1 MKLYKMRNNWNRIL
15 LILFLTLICVQN
27 NNAQD
32 RKKKINVII
41 DSLQTVESMKST
53 YIEFGLKPLKFEAT
67 KEDSIKLIEL
77 ENLLT
82 DKEIRGRL
90 IQGFNDAFT
99 DNEINDLYSF
109 VKTTAFFKLLHSS
122 ITNKSISNQF
132 KDIKTELDKITA
144 NIDNENKI
152 NRKPIPKFEPIPIER
167 EDGFYETVDYNP
179 NSEKKD
185 IQLEKRPTITKED
198 ILEVKKVTNKQ
209 GNSHIEISLNKNG
222 ARNFHILT
230 KNNIGKPIA
239 IVIDK
244 YIVSLPIVN
253 FTISG
258 GKMDITGNF
267 SNDEIDKMIE
277 KLKDK

>member
-1 MKLYKMRNNWNRIL
+1 MRNNWNSML

-32 RKKKINVII
+32 REKKTNVII

-67 KEDSIKLIEL
+67 KEDSIKLVEL

-82 DKEIRGRL
+82 DKEIRRRL
-90 IQGFNDAFT
+90 IKGFNDAFT

-109 VKTTAFFKLLHSS
+109 INTTAFFKLLHSS
-122 ITNKSISNQF
+122 ITNKSISTQF
-132 KDIKTELDKITA
+132 KDIKTELDKITD
-144 NIDNENKI
+144 NEDNENKI
-152 NRKPIPKFEPIPIER
+152 NKKPIPKFEPIPIER

-179 NSEKKD
+179 NSDKKD
-185 IQLEKRPTITKED
+185 IQLEKRPSITKED

-230 KNNIGKPIA
+230 KNNIGNPIA
-239 IVIDK
+239 IVVDK
-244 YIVSLPIVN
+244 NIVSLPTVN
-253 FTISG
+253 TTISG
-258 GKMDITGNF
+258 GKMDITGKF
-267 SNDEIDKMIE
+267 SNEDIERMIE
-277 KLKDK
+277 KLKNK

>member
-1 MKLYKMRNNWNRIL
+1 MKLYKMRNNWNRTL
-15 LILFLTLICVQN
+15 LVLFITLFCVQN

-32 RKKKINVII
+32 REKKINVII

-67 KEDSIKLIEL
+67 KEDSIKLVEL

-82 DKEIRGRL
+82 DKEIRRRL
-90 IQGFNDAFT
+90 IEGFNNAFT

-109 VKTTAFFKLLHSS
+109 IKTTAFFKLLHSS
-122 ITNKSISNQF
+122 ITNKSISKQF

-144 NIDNENKI
+144 NEDNENRI
-152 NRKPIPKFEPIPIER
+152 NKKTIPKFEPIPIKR
-167 EDGFYETVDYNP
+167 EDGFYETIDYDP

-198 ILEVKKVTNKQ
+198 ILEVKKITNKE
-209 GNSHIEISLNKNG
+209 GISHIEISLNKNG

-230 KNNIGKPIA
+230 KKNIGKPIA
-239 IVIDK
+239 IVIDN
-244 YIVSLPIVN
+244 YIVTLPIVN

-267 SNDEIDKMIE
+267 SNDEIDRMIE
-277 KLKDK
+277 KLKGK

>member
-1 MKLYKMRNNWNRIL
+1 MKLFKLKNNRNRIL
-15 LILFLTLICVQN
+15 LVLFLTLSCIQN
-27 NNAQD
+27 NYAQD
-32 RKKKINVII
+32 REKKINVII
-41 DSLQTVESMKST
+41 DSLRTVESMKSS
-53 YIEFGLKPLKFEAT
+53 YIEFGLDPLKFEAT
-67 KEDSIKLIEL
+67 KSDSIKIIEL

-82 DKEIRGRL
+82 DKEIRRRL
-90 IQGFNDAFT
+90 IQIFNEVYT
-99 DNEINDLYSF
+99 DNEIDELYSF
-109 VKTTAFFKLLHSS
+109 INTTAFFKLLHSS
-122 ITNKSISNQF
+122 IPSKSISKRF
-132 KDIKTELDKITA
+132 KDIKTEIDKITA
-144 NIDNENKI
+144 NIDNVNKI
-152 NRKPIPKFEPIPIER
+152 NKKPVPKFEIIPIER

-185 IQLEKRPTITKED
+185 IQLEKKPGITKED

-209 GNSHIEISLNKNG
+209 GTSHIEISLNKNG
-222 ARNFHILT
+222 ARNFHIIT
-230 KNNIGKPIA
+230 KRNLGKPIA

-244 YIVSLPIVN
+244 YIVSLPTVN

>member
-1 MKLYKMRNNWNRIL
+1 MKLFKMKNNRNRIL
-15 LILFLTLICVQN
+15 LVLFMTLCCIQN
-27 NNAQD
+27 NYAQD
-32 RKKKINVII
+32 REKKINVII
-41 DSLQTVESMKST
+41 DSLQTVESMKSS

-67 KEDSIKLIEL
+67 KDDSIKLIEL

-82 DKEIRGRL
+82 DKEIRRRL

-109 VKTTAFFKLLHSS
+109 IKTTAFFKLLHSS
-122 ITNKSISNQF
+122 TTNKSISNQF

-144 NIDNENKI
+144 NIDNANKI

-179 NSEKKD
+179 NSDKTD

-198 ILEVKKVTNKQ
+198 ILEVKKVPNKQ

-222 ARNFHILT
+222 ARNFHVLT
-230 KNNIGKPIA
+230 KENIGKPIA
-239 IVIDK
+239 IVVDK
-244 YIVSLPIVN
+244 YIVSLPTVN
-253 FTISG
+253 TTISG
-258 GKMDITGNF
+258 GKIDITGNF

>member
-1 MKLYKMRNNWNRIL
+1 MRNNWNSML

-32 RKKKINVII
+32 REKKTNVII

-67 KEDSIKLIEL
+67 KEDSIKLVEL

-82 DKEIRGRL
+82 DKEIRRRL
-90 IQGFNDAFT
+90 IKGFNDAFT

-109 VKTTAFFKLLHSS
+109 INTTAFFKLLHSS
-122 ITNKSISNQF
+122 ITNKSISTQF
-132 KDIKTELDKITA
+132 KDIKTELDKITD
-144 NIDNENKI
+144 NEDNENKI
-152 NRKPIPKFEPIPIER
+152 NKKPIPKFEPIPIER

-179 NSEKKD
+179 NSDKKD
-185 IQLEKRPTITKED
+185 IQLEKRPSITKED

-230 KNNIGKPIA
+230 KNNIGNPIA
-239 IVIDK
+239 IVVDK
-244 YIVSLPIVN
+244 NIVSLPTVN
-253 FTISG
+253 TTISG

-267 SNDEIDKMIE
+267 SNDEIDRMIE

>member
-1 MKLYKMRNNWNRIL
+1 MRNNWNSML

-32 RKKKINVII
+32 REKKTNVII

-67 KEDSIKLIEL
+67 KEDSIKLVEL

-82 DKEIRGRL
+82 DKEIRRRL
-90 IQGFNDAFT
+90 IKGFNDAFT

-109 VKTTAFFKLLHSS
+109 INTTAFFKLLHSS

-132 KDIKTELDKITA
+132 KDIKTELDKIT
-144 NIDNENKI
+144 DNEDNKNKI
-152 NRKPIPKFEPIPIER
+152 NKKPIPKFEPIPIER

-179 NSEKKD
+179 NSDKKD
-185 IQLEKRPTITKED
+185 IQLEKRPSITKED

-209 GNSHIEISLNKNG
+209 GKSHIEISLNKNG

-230 KNNIGKPIA
+230 KKNIGKPIA

-244 YIVSLPIVN
+244 YIVTLPIVN

-267 SNDEIDKMIE
+267 SNDEIDRMIE

>member
-1 MKLYKMRNNWNRIL
+1 MKLFKMKNNKNRIL
-15 LILFLTLICVQN
+15 LVLILTLSCIQN
-27 NNAQD
+27 NYAQD
-32 RKKKINVII
+32 REKKINVII
-41 DSLQTVESMKST
+41 DSLRTVESMKSS
-53 YIEFGLKPLKFEAT
+53 YIEFGLEPLKFEAT
-67 KEDSIKLIEL
+67 KSDSIKIIEL

-82 DKEIRGRL
+82 DKEIRRRL
-90 IQGFNDAFT
+90 IQVFNDVYT
-99 DNEINDLYSF
+99 DNEINELYSF
-109 VKTTAFFKLLHSS
+109 INTTAFFKLLHSS
-122 ITNKSISNQF
+122 IASKSISKRF
-132 KDIKTELDKITA
+132 KDIKTEIDKITA
-144 NIDNENKI
+144 NIDNVNKI
-152 NRKPIPKFEPIPIER
+152 NKKPVPKFEIIPIER

-185 IQLEKRPTITKED
+185 IQLEKKPGITKED

-209 GNSHIEISLNKNG
+209 GTSHIEISLNKNG
-222 ARNFHILT
+222 ARNFHIIT
-230 KNNIGKPIA
+230 KRNLGKPIA

-244 YIVSLPIVN
+244 YIVSLPTVN

>member
-1 MKLYKMRNNWNRIL
+1 MKLFKMKNNKNRIL
-15 LILFLTLICVQN
+15 LVLILTLSCIQN
-27 NNAQD
+27 NYAQD
-32 RKKKINVII
+32 REKKINVII
-41 DSLQTVESMKST
+41 ESLRTVESMKSS

-67 KEDSIKLIEL
+67 KDDSIKLIEL

-82 DKEIRGRL
+82 DKEIRRRL

-99 DNEINDLYSF
+99 DIEINDLYSF
-109 VKTTAFFKLLHSS
+109 VNTTAFFKLLHSS
-122 ITNKSISNQF
+122 ISNKSISKQF
-132 KDIKTELDKITA
+132 DDIKTELDKITA
-144 NIDNENKI
+144 NEDNENKI
-152 NRKPIPKFEPIPIER
+152 SKKPIPKFEPIPIER
-167 EDGFYETVDYNP
+167 EDGFYETIDYDP

-185 IQLEKRPTITKED
+185 IQLEKRPAITKED
-198 ILEVKKVTNKQ
+198 ILEVKKVTNKK
-209 GNSHIEISLNKNG
+209 GISHIEISLNKNG

-230 KNNIGKPIA
+230 KKNIGKPIA

-244 YIVSLPIVN
+244 YIVTLPIVN

-267 SNDEIDKMIE
+267 SNDEIEKMIE

>member
-1 MKLYKMRNNWNRIL
+1 MKLFKMKNNKNRIL
-15 LILFLTLICVQN
+15 LVLILTLSCIQN
-27 NNAQD
+27 NYAQD
-32 RKKKINVII
+32 REKKINVII
-41 DSLQTVESMKST
+41 DSLRTVESMKSS
-53 YIEFGLKPLKFEAT
+53 YIEFGLDPLKFEAT
-67 KEDSIKLIEL
+67 KSDSIKIIEL

-82 DKEIRGRL
+82 DKEIRRRL
-90 IQGFNDAFT
+90 IQIFNEVYT
-99 DNEINDLYSF
+99 DNEIDELYSF
-109 VKTTAFFKLLHSS
+109 INTTAFFKLLHSS
-122 ITNKSISNQF
+122 IPSKSISKRF
-132 KDIKTELDKITA
+132 KDIKTEIDKITA
-144 NIDNENKI
+144 NIDNVNKI
-152 NRKPIPKFEPIPIER
+152 NKKPVPKFEIIPIER

-185 IQLEKRPTITKED
+185 IQLEKKPGITKED

-209 GNSHIEISLNKNG
+209 GTSHIEISLNKNG
-222 ARNFHILT
+222 ARNFHIIT
-230 KNNIGKPIA
+230 KRNLGKPIA

-244 YIVSLPIVN
+244 YIVSLPTVN

>member
-1 MKLYKMRNNWNRIL
+1 MRNNWNSML

-32 RKKKINVII
+32 REKKTNVII

-67 KEDSIKLIEL
+67 KEDSIKLVEL

-82 DKEIRGRL
+82 DKEIRRRL
-90 IQGFNDAFT
+90 IKGFNDAFT

-109 VKTTAFFKLLHSS
+109 INTTAFFKLLHSS
-122 ITNKSISNQF
+122 ITNKSISTQF
-132 KDIKTELDKITA
+132 KDIKTELDKITD
-144 NIDNENKI
+144 NEDNENKI
-152 NRKPIPKFEPIPIER
+152 NKKPIPKFEPIPIER
-167 EDGFYETVDYNP
+167 EDGFYETIDYDP

-185 IQLEKRPTITKED
+185 IQLEKRPSITKED

-230 KNNIGKPIA
+230 KNNIGNPIA
-239 IVIDK
+239 IVVDK
-244 YIVSLPIVN
+244 NIVSLPTVN
-253 FTISG
+253 TTISG

-267 SNDEIDKMIE
+267 SNDEIDRMIE

>member
-1 MKLYKMRNNWNRIL
+1 MKNNWNRIL
-15 LILFLTLICVQN
+15 LLLFLTLFCVQN

-32 RKKKINVII
+32 REKKTNVII
-41 DSLQTVESMKST
+41 DSLQTIESMKSA

-77 ENLLT
+77 ENKLT
-82 DKEIRGRL
+82 DKEIRRRL

-109 VKTTAFFKLLHSS
+109 IKTTAFFKLLHSS

-144 NIDNENKI
+144 NIDNANKI
-152 NRKPIPKFEPIPIER
+152 NRKPISKFEPIPIER

-185 IQLEKRPTITKED
+185 VQLEKKPSITNED
-198 ILEVKKVTNKQ
+198 ILEAKKVTNKQ
-209 GNSHIEISLNKNG
+209 GNSQIEISLNKNG

-230 KNNIGKPIA
+230 KENIGKPIA

-244 YIVSLPIVN
+244 YIVSLPMVN
-253 FTISG
+253 STISG
-258 GKMDITGNF
+258 GKIDITGNF

-277 KLKDK
+277 KLKNK